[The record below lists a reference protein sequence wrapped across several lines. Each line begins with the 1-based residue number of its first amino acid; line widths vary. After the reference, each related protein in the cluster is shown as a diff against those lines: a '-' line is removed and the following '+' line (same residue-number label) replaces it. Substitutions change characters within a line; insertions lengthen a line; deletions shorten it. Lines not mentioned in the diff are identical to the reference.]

1 MTVALPS
8 LPGNYFHLLREQTLG
23 GSGDT
28 GRPQVVFTPKS
39 MLRSK
44 AATSALTEFTQGGF
58 RPILPDGTQDP
69 GRVTRVLL
77 CAGKVFHDLDAHRG
91 ASDSADTAIVRG
103 ERLYPFPED
112 ELAAELACFPAT
124 ADVRWVQEE
133 PANQGAWS
141 IPRAAPAPAGQTPCG
156 PCQPTRGART
166 GGRLRSPAR
175 SGAAGSREGGL
186 PVSS

>member
-1 MTVALPS
+1 M
-8 LPGNYFHLLREQTLG
+8 
-23 GSGDT
+23 
-28 GRPQVVFTPKS
+28 VFTPKS

-77 CAGKVFHDLDAHRG
+77 CAGKVFYHLDAHRG
-91 ASDSADTAIVRG
+91 ASDPADTAIVRV

-112 ELAAELACFPAT
+112 ELAAELAPPGDGGRAVGPGRAGQPAR
-124 ADVRWVQEE
+124 VVL
-133 PANQGAWS
+133 
-141 IPRAAPAPAGQTPCG
+141 PRAAPAPAGQTPCG

-175 SGAAGSREGGL
+175 SKQQALVRAAFR
-186 PVSS
+186 